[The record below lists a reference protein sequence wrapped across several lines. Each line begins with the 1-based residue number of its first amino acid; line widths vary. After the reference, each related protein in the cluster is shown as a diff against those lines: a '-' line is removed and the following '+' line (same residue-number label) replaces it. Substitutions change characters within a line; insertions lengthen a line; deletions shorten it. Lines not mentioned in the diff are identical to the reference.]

1 MGLLFVL
8 VGIGGGF
15 GAMARFGLT
24 QATADISKQIPFGI
38 FLCNVVGSFFIGLI
52 AAFLIKTSIFNEDIS
67 VNVRALLVT
76 GFLGGFT
83 TFSSFSLDV
92 LNLLQRGEI
101 LIALSYIFVSV
112 LISLLAVTLG
122 FYIILGVYR

>member
-1 MGLLFVL
+1 MGLLFIL

-24 QATADISKQIPFGI
+24 QVTVGISKQIPLGI
-38 FLCNVVGSFFIGLI
+38 FLCNVIGSFFIGLI
-52 AAFLIKTSIFNEDIS
+52 AAFLIKTNLFSEDIS
-67 VNVRALLVT
+67 INIRALLVT

-101 LIALSYIFVSV
+101 LIALSYILISV
-112 LISLLAVTLG
+112 LISLLAVVLG
-122 FYIILGVYR
+122 FCIILGVCR

>member
-1 MGLLFVL
+1 MGLLFIL

-24 QATADISKQIPFGI
+24 QATVGISKQIPFGI
-38 FLCNVVGSFFIGLI
+38 FLCNVIGSFLIGLI
-52 AAFLIKTSIFNEDIS
+52 AAFLIKTNLFSEDIS
-67 VNVRALLVT
+67 INIRALLVT

-101 LIALSYIFVSV
+101 LIALSYILISV
-112 LISLLAVTLG
+112 LISLLAVALG
-122 FYIILGVYR
+122 FYIILGVCR

>member
-8 VGIGGGF
+8 VGIGGGC
-15 GAMARFGLT
+15 GAMARFGFT

-38 FLCNVVGSFFIGLI
+38 FLCNVIGSFFIGLI
-52 AAFLIKTSIFNEDIS
+52 AAFLIETSFFNEDVS
-67 VNVRALLVT
+67 VNIRALLVT

-101 LIALSYIFVSV
+101 FIALGYILISV
-112 LISLLAVTLG
+112 LISLLAVTIG
-122 FYIILGVYR
+122 FYIIFGVYK

>member
-8 VGIGGGF
+8 VGIGGGA

-38 FLCNVVGSFFIGLI
+38 FLCNVIGSFAIGLV
-52 AAFLIKTSIFNEDIS
+52 AAFLIKTSLFNEDVS
-67 VNVRALLVT
+67 ANVRALVVT

-101 LIALSYIFVSV
+101 LIALGYIVVSV
-112 LISLLAVTLG
+112 LISLLAVVLG
-122 FYIILGVYR
+122 FYIIGVMH

>member
-1 MGLLFVL
+1 MGLLFIL
-8 VGIGGGF
+8 VGVGGGL
-15 GAMARFGLT
+15 GAMTRFGLT

-38 FLCNVVGSFFIGLI
+38 FLCNVIGSFFIGVI
-52 AAFLIKTSIFNEDIS
+52 AAFLIKTSLFNEEIS
-67 VNVRALLVT
+67 VNIRAFLVT

-112 LISLLAVTLG
+112 LISLLAVVLG
-122 FYIILGVYR
+122 FYMVGVYR